1 LPVSVD
7 KTTLPEL
14 TVVAFQDESRVGV
27 AMRIERRFLP
37 DALYCWIFEHDDFFV
52 HDDEPTTQQ
61 YWCQRCFTWLP
72 TERRRAPWPS

>member
-1 LPVSVD
+1 
-7 KTTLPEL
+7 
-14 TVVAFQDESRVGV
+14 
-27 AMRIERRFLP
+27 MRIERRFLP
-37 DALYCWIFEHDDFFV
+37 DALYCWLFEHDDFFV